1 MRFVCSAVQ
10 FDSWLLFLFL
20 LYLLCCLERII
31 VRIRCAWNIMSACLS
46 VWLAVSPEVHVCSA
60 AHLNFAF
67 DCIICYCFG
76 ELWESIERTFQK
88 MKSND
93 RIAQATSGLLIVP
106 TKTIACIL

>member
-1 MRFVCSAVQ
+1 MAFVSVSAISAV
-10 FDSWLLFLFL
+10 LFRANH
-20 LYLLCCLERII
+20 CTNSVCMESN
-31 VRIRCAWNIMSACLS
+31 VCMSIC
-46 VWLAVSPEVHVCSA
+46 LAVSPEVHVCSA